1 MKIYIEEADGTQRAP
16 LILVDLDDA
25 HGPRPLQQVLQY
37 LLAEQK
43 MLKDHLNAAHPRA

>member
-25 HGPRPLQQVLQY
+25 HGPRPLQQVLQS
-37 LLAEQK
+37 LLAE
-43 MLKDHLNAAHPRA
+43 MTALKDRLDATHPRA

>member
-1 MKIYIEEADGTQRAP
+1 VKVYIEEADGTQRAP

-37 LLAEQK
+37 LLIE
-43 MLKDHLNAAHPRA
+43 MSLLKERLNATPPRA

>member
-16 LILVDLDDA
+16 LVLVDLDDT

-37 LLAEQK
+37 LIAELN
-43 MLKDHLNAAHPRA
+43 MLKDRLDATPPRA